1 MTVTLKAVILMV
13 VLTMP
18 LAASAQ
24 NSTQPWFNPDL
35 PTDQRVDAMIAQM
48 TLTEK
53 ASQMVNQARAI
64 PRLGIPAYNWWN
76 EALHGVARNGYATV
90 FPEPVGLAATFDPA
104 LVKDMG
110 ITIGTEAR
118 VKYNIVGRET
128 GEHGIS
134 QGLDFWS
141 PISTYS
147 ATRAG
152 AGARRP
158 MARTLISPARWAP
171 LLSKACRATI
181 RAISVPSPPPS
192 IMRCIPDPNPR
203 AMPWT

>member
-1 MTVTLKAVILMV
+1 MKLKAAILIL
-13 VLTMP
+13 VLGGP
-18 LAASAQ
+18 LAAAAQ
-24 NSTQPWFNPDL
+24 NTSQPWFNPDL
-35 PTDQRVDAMIAQM
+35 PTAQRVDALIAQM

-64 PRLGIPAYNWWN
+64 PRLGVPAYNWWN

-128 GEHGIS
+128 GEHDIS

-141 PISTYS
+141 PNINIF
-147 ATRAG
+147 RD
-152 AGARRP
+152 P
-158 MARTLISPARWAP
+158 RWG
-171 LLSKACRATI
+171 RG
-181 RAISVPSPPPS
+181 
-192 IMRCIPDPNPR
+192 
-203 AMPWT
+203 